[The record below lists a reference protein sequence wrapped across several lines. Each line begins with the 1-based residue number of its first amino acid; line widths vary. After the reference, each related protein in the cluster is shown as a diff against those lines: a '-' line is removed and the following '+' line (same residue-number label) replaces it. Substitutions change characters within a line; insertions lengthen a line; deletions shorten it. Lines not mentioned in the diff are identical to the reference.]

1 MGVLANMSD
10 VDPIPME
17 ALVDTITVTEHQS
30 GTLANDAD
38 PPTTHVFEHVLVQPA
53 DKQQVT
59 GGSGSASKMEIVG
72 SYLMFIDC
80 VNSVNAD
87 DYMIK
92 LGDSVEWNG
101 KPRKVTQ
108 VNPMK
113 ALLPAPHHWEVWL
126 S

>member
-1 MGVLANMSD
+1 MSD

-38 PPTTHVFEHVLVQPA
+38 PPATHAFEHVLVQPA

-59 GGSGSASKMEIVG
+59 GGAGSSSKMEIVG
-72 SYLMFIDC
+72 SYLVFVDR
-80 VNSVNAD
+80 VNSVNID
-87 DYMIK
+87 GYTIM
-92 LGDSVEWNG
+92 LGDTVQWDG

-113 ALLPAPHHWEVWL
+113 ALLSTPHHWEVWL